1 MNVGRIVKVAVAAG
15 IVYNILDYIALN
27 YVLASTLASMAS
39 IMKPEPSMIANMI
52 NNFAAGLMVAVM
64 YEKVHGSFGAG
75 AAGGATFGLF
85 AGLLVNI
92 PIWIGLNV
100 YLQGLTYGIAWIFT
114 IYGIAMYVAMGA
126 TAGAVAS
133 MGGSKAA

>member
-1 MNVGRIVKVAVAAG
+1 MNVGRIVKVAIAAG

-27 YVLASTLASMAS
+27 YVLAGTLASMAS
-39 IMKPEPSMIANMI
+39 VMKPTPSMAANVI

-64 YEKVHGSFGAG
+64 YEKVRGSFGAG

-92 PIWIGLNV
+92 PVWIGLNV
-100 YLQGLTYGIAWIFT
+100 FMQGFTYGIAWIFT
-114 IYGIAMYVAMGA
+114 IYGIVMYVAMGA